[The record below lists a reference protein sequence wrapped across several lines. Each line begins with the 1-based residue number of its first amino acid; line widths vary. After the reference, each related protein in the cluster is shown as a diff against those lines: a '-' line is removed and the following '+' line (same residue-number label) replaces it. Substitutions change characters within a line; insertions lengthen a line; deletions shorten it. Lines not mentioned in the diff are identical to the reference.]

1 MVARWVWFL
10 QGRKSWRR
18 ICLHC
23 NWFLAFNRH
32 QMDSEATWTLLC
44 SSFKAQWMPCEKS
57 LSGPALW
64 FLPRRSKK
72 IQEVFFFGDA
82 WAAQK
87 NKVSAEGQRLAHASV
102 LISDDF
108 TDGAFRFQIWD
119 YDGVKLWNPRRKS
132 SNVAQVREK
141 LHVYPLQD
149 LTVVGTKTPSKKKWC
164 LGMVKIKPNTAE
176 APTGCPA
183 SKVWCDSEPPGDPVH
198 PVKND
203 QMLDSHGSGQLRV
216 TCQYESTRRP
226 GPGN

>member
-72 IQEVFFFGDA
+72 CSFSATHGLPKKTRSQLKGNGSPTPRCWFQMILPTVHSDSKFG
-82 WAAQK
+82 
-87 NKVSAEGQRLAHASV
+87 
-102 LISDDF
+102 
-108 TDGAFRFQIWD
+108 D

-149 LTVVGTKTPSKKKWC
+149 LTVVGTKTPSKKIWC

>member
-23 NWFLAFNRH
+23 NWFLAFNRV

-102 LISDDF
+102 LISEDDF
-108 TDGAFRFQIWD
+108 TDGAFRFQIW
-119 YDGVKLWNPRRKS
+119 GRGMTGWNCETRDESLPMLRRSEKS
-132 SNVAQVREK
+132 CMFIHCRT
-141 LHVYPLQD
+141 LQ
-149 LTVVGTKTPSKKKWC
+149 
-164 LGMVKIKPNTAE
+164 
-176 APTGCPA
+176 
-183 SKVWCDSEPPGDPVH
+183 
-198 PVKND
+198 
-203 QMLDSHGSGQLRV
+203 
-216 TCQYESTRRP
+216 
-226 GPGN
+226 